1 MRSSLPLLVIAAA
14 VLAAT
19 VLAAAILAA
28 GVLSGSGFLTGSSEG
43 AGTAASGSDVQTAS
57 DDAQPESVYMR
68 PVNRVVGDAGY
79 IARFGERPDA
89 AADEDI
95 RIASH
100 LAYVETLLRERN
112 VDHLMDHLTD
122 HLTPEQQRRRA
133 AALDHL
139 RAYREAGVFPR
150 NTMKPDSRTPVFI
163 DADGRICA
171 VGYLVEQTAGRRAA
185 EQINEQYQFDHVDEM
200 ELPWLH
206 DWARTHGFAV
216 RELAMIQPAYEWHP
230 PVEEESEEE
239 MIDRTLEVGS
249 ITLNVASVAL
259 NGWMIGR
266 HRSNVVA
273 ASAGLMAGG
282 AGMAIG
288 LSDRAHYTRPDLVA
302 AGASVLISGW
312 SLFRLASRPHR
323 RVDTDTSVAAY
334 RPDVGPVLLP
344 SADGSKL
351 GLQARWIF

>member
-1 MRSSLPLLVIAAA
+1 MRSSLPLLVIAA

-19 VLAAAILAA
+19 VLAATVLAA
-28 GVLSGSGFLTGSSEG
+28 SVLSGSEYLTASSEG
-43 AGTAASGSDVQTAS
+43 AGTANSDSDVPPAS
-57 DDAQPESVYMR
+57 DYVR

-79 IARFGERPDA
+79 IARFGKRPDA

-95 RIASH
+95 RIESH
-100 LAYVETLLRERN
+100 LAYVENLLRERS
-112 VDHLMDHLTD
+112 VGHLTD

-139 RAYREAGVFPR
+139 RAYRETSVFPR
-150 NTMKPDSRTPVFI
+150 NTVRSDTRTPVFI

-185 EQINEQYQFDHVDEM
+185 EQINARYQFAHVDEM

-206 DWARTHGFAV
+206 DWAQTYGFSV
-216 RELAMIQPAYEWHP
+216 RELAMIQPGYDWHP
-230 PVEEESEEE
+230 PVEEPQEEPQEE

-249 ITLNVASVAL
+249 ISLNVASVAL
-259 NGWMIGR
+259 NGWMISR
-266 HRSNVVA
+266 HRGSVVA

-288 LSDRAHYTRPDLVA
+288 LSDRAHYTTPDLVA

-312 SLFRLASRPHR
+312 NLVRLASRPHR
-323 RVDTDTSVAAY
+323 RAETDASAAAY
-334 RPDVGPVLLP
+334 RPDVSPVLLP

-351 GLQARWIF
+351 GLQARWNF

>member
-1 MRSSLPLLVIAAA
+1 MRSSFLALVGIAAA
-14 VLAAT
+14 LV
-19 VLAAAILAA
+19 AIVFA
-28 GVLSGSGFLTGSSEG
+28 GSGYFTASSYD
-43 AGTAASGSDVQTAS
+43 ARITNSGTDVQPLSENVQPAS
-57 DDAQPESVYMR
+57 DDLRPVRNDVQFANYNLQ

-89 AADEDI
+89 AADEDV

-100 LAYVETLLRERN
+100 LAYVENLLRERPA
-112 VDHLMDHLTD
+112 D

-133 AALDHL
+133 GALDHL
-139 RAYREAGVFPR
+139 RAYRSAGVFPR
-150 NTMKPDSRTPVFI
+150 NTESSDTRTPVFI

-185 EQINEQYQFDHVDEM
+185 EQINERYQFAHVDEM

-206 DWARTHGFAV
+206 EWAQMHGFAV

-230 PVEEESEEE
+230 PVEETEDD

-259 NGWMIGR
+259 NGWMISR
-266 HRSNVVA
+266 HRGSVVA

-288 LSDRAHYTRPDLVA
+288 LSDRAHYTTPDLVA

-312 SLFRLASRPHR
+312 NLLRLANPPPR
-323 RVDTDTSVAAY
+323 RVDASAAAY
-334 RPDVGPVLLP
+334 RPDVSPVLLP

-351 GLQARWIF
+351 GVQARWKF